1 MIKFSYHIKKDSL
14 LLNILGLITS
24 IFIFLIRFPFL
35 FRKNYS
41 SKVLVIALHKLGDT
55 VFTVPAI
62 KALRNKFGKD
72 LTIVCYE
79 DSRKIYEIA
88 FNDLN
93 FLILKKEDFY
103 FSGRIA
109 KAALRKKVNALGV
122 GTIIDLTGAINS
134 ASLIFNNKAT
144 KIVGFNEKYFKEIY
158 SNYISVRKIPHQ
170 MDIYLDAVKLAMN
183 IKDEESL
190 KYFGKSLN
198 SNGEILIH
206 PFAGWK
212 TKEWSFKKFIDLY
225 FYINKFHSCKFI
237 IPIERTSEEILFELQ
252 TKKITFIVTKDITEL
267 IDEIKKASILIG
279 CDSGAVNIASLLG
292 KPTFIIYGPTN
303 PMFHLPYGDHHEY
316 IYKESAISP
325 KINEKYGAE
334 DAGRKNPEL
343 DFMGSISVE
352 EVYSRVTSFYKKIF
366 EKDFEKIQV

>member
-1 MIKFSYHIKKDSL
+1 M
-14 LLNILGLITS
+14 GLFIS
-24 IFIFLIRFPFL
+24 IFISLVRFPFL
-35 FRKNYS
+35 FRKNYYS
-41 SKVLVIALHKLGDT
+41 RVLVIALHKLGDT

-62 KALRNKFGKD
+62 KALRNEFGKD

-93 FLILKKEDFY
+93 FHIIKKEDFN

-109 KAALRKKVNALGV
+109 KAALRKKVNAVGS

-134 ASLIFNNKAT
+134 ASLIFNNKAA
-144 KIVGFNEKYFKEIY
+144 KIVGFNEKYFKAIY
-158 SNYISVRKIPHQ
+158 TNYISVRKIPHQ
-170 MDIYLDAVKLAMN
+170 MDIYLDAVKLI
-183 IKDEESL
+183 IKIVDEDSL
-190 KYFGKSLN
+190 KYFGKSLTP
-198 SNGEILIH
+198 SGEILIH

-212 TKEWSFKKFIDLY
+212 AKEWSFKKFIDLY
-225 FYINKFHSCKFI
+225 LCINKFHSCKFI
-237 IPIERTSEEILFELQ
+237 VPIERTSEEILFDLQ
-252 TKKITFIVTKDITEL
+252 TKKIIFIVTKDITEL

-303 PMFHLPYGDHHEY
+303 PNFHLPYGDQQEY

-343 DFMGSISVE
+343 DFMSSISVE
-352 EVYSRVTSFYKKIF
+352 EVYSRVTSFYKKLF
-366 EKDFEKIQV
+366 EKDSEKIQV